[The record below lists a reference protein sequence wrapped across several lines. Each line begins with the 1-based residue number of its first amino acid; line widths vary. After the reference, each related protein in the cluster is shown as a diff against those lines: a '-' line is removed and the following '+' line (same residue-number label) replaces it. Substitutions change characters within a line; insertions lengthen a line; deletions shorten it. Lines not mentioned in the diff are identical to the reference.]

1 MWKKGIAS
9 DHVVWLKLMN
19 EEIQFQTMEYI
30 ASIKKKIKDSR
41 LQQYLGQNFGEN
53 GNLGNT
59 TTTTWPLWCWRPIL
73 WLEEPKT
80 RTIIIRSLFAP
91 RFESR
96 LDDKLLGI
104 EYMDKLQADARMVK
118 EKYVV
123 CEVCWVSHKQSTYFW
138 FLIWF
143 WFDR

>member
-59 TTTTWPLWCWRPIL
+59 TTTT
-73 WLEEPKT
+73 
-80 RTIIIRSLFAP
+80 
-91 RFESR
+91 
-96 LDDKLLGI
+96 
-104 EYMDKLQADARMVK
+104 
-118 EKYVV
+118 
-123 CEVCWVSHKQSTYFW
+123 
-138 FLIWF
+138 
-143 WFDR
+143 